1 MTKESNILKNIKTII
16 KTREN
21 NKNSLTLKYLIEILE

>member
-21 NKNSLTLKYLIEILE
+21 NKNSLILKYLIEILE